1 MRQFDGLHR
10 DASPLKGVDIR
21 QLDQFRHR
29 ACEVTL
35 LRMERQTTQTTT
47 NKWIEFLTPEV
58 LRNRLISASIY
69 LAAFE
74 LLKDSIIDHP
84 RYFFASEYD
93 ENGALAGPEYHKQV
107 LSRNSRPL
115 YASLS
120 WLREFGVLD
129 DNDLAVF
136 ENLKNVRNIV
146 AHEMHQLAS
155 GSAPSKHVAELP
167 KLVALLRKIEVWWI
181 VNVEIPTNPDFD
193 ASVEIDEDGIL
204 PGPVMAVSLML
215 DVALGSE
222 EEANRYAK
230 AFREERER
238 RETGGERPSTEQK

>member
-1 MRQFDGLHR
+1 VIAGHKG
-10 DASPLKGVDIR
+10 PLKGVDIR
-21 QLDQFRHR
+21 LPDQFRHR

-35 LRMERQTTQTTT
+35 LRMERQTTHTTT
-47 NKWIEFLTPEV
+47 DKWIEFLTPEV

-84 RYFFASEYD
+84 RSFFTSGFD
-93 ENGALAGPEYHKQV
+93 INGPIVGPQYEEEI
-107 LSRNSRPL
+107 LTRNGSPL

-120 WLREFGVLD
+120 WLQEFGVLD

-136 ENLKNVRNIV
+136 ENLKNVRNTV

-155 GSAPSKHVAELP
+155 GGAPSKHVAELP
-167 KLVALLRKIEVWWI
+167 KLVALLRKIEIWWI

-193 ASVEIDEDGIL
+193 DATDVDEDGIL
-204 PGPVMAVSLML
+204 PGPVMAVSLMV

-222 EEANRYAK
+222 EEANRYVR

-238 RETGGERPSTEQK
+238 RENGGQRPSKDQK